1 MLKFTDLNQEYPDK
15 RLSKDRKKD
24 FREIYDNF
32 IKNSHFDN
40 VPENSAER
48 ALLLY
53 LQAKYYYLSQHKALF
68 EHYKKLALPKLAAT
82 FRKNSDMSRELQAL
96 SFADKSG

>member
-32 IKNSHFDN
+32 IKNSAKEQSSSALNVAFHIAQFTVHFITI
-40 VPENSAER
+40 
-48 ALLLY
+48 Y
-53 LQAKYYYLSQHKALF
+53 LI
-68 EHYKKLALPKLAAT
+68 
-82 FRKNSDMSRELQAL
+82 
-96 SFADKSG
+96 G

>member
-32 IKNSHFDN
+32 IKNS
-40 VPENSAER
+40 AKER
-48 ALLLY
+48 LVRRC
-53 LQAKYYYLSQHKALF
+53 SSHPSS
-68 EHYKKLALPKLAAT
+68 KLPPSLTGHGGP
-82 FRKNSDMSRELQAL
+82 
-96 SFADKSG
+96 

>member
-32 IKNSHFDN
+32 IKNS
-40 VPENSAER
+40 
-48 ALLLY
+48 
-53 LQAKYYYLSQHKALF
+53 AKSSLADAPMWRSILHSPLS
-68 EHYKKLALPKLAAT
+68 T
-82 FRKNSDMSRELQAL
+82 S
-96 SFADKSG
+96 

>member
-32 IKNSHFDN
+32 IKALN
-40 VPENSAER
+40 ER
-48 ALLLY
+48 R
-53 LQAKYYYLSQHKALF
+53 AKRVEKEQGL
-68 EHYKKLALPKLAAT
+68 
-82 FRKNSDMSRELQAL
+82 D
-96 SFADKSG
+96 